1 MHVLS
6 TEQDDGIA
14 RMTVCQTPDDHIFEV
29 WVDGD
34 IALVEYQETLSY
46 RGTIRVSEPEPDV
59 YEHLMLSDEMT
70 TFLDEHDCSG
80 VKRARTQTA

>member
-46 RGTIRVSEPEPDV
+46 RGTIRVSKPDQDV

-70 TFLDEHDCSG
+70 AFLDEHGLSG
-80 VKRARTQTA
+80 VKRARTQKA